1 MKKNTRQTKP
11 LGRSTKED
19 NAGLSLLQPTLFS
32 FEGQVIKYYNETS
45 KNTSDFIARLI
56 SKKFLSSEHSLMRF
70 SRSHYSGHL
79 FTGFEI
85 QVWSGHFTI
94 PVPSIP
100 YIFCTTRLIH
110 F

>member
-1 MKKNTRQTKP
+1 MNKNTRQIKP

-56 SKKFLSSEHSLMRF
+56 SKKFLSFKSAHIYF
-70 SRSHYSGHL
+70 HRSYD
-79 FTGFEI
+79 GF
-85 QVWSGHFTI
+85 
-94 PVPSIP
+94 
-100 YIFCTTRLIH
+100 YLINGLG
-110 F
+110 FLKLS